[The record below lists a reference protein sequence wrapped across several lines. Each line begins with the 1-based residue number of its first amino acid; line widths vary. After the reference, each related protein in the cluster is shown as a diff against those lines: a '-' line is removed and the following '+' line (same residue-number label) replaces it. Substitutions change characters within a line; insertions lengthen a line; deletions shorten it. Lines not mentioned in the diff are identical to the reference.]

1 MHPQLSNIERWQYR
15 HGMRYILLAVL
26 FCPHVRL
33 VAVSPQCPTEAYL
46 EVFRQPLH
54 QEMEIWPAIQ
64 HEYHIINTRNS
75 PKNVKVPFAITYIL
89 FILSLHYDP
98 ETRSSIL
105 TSFPESAMQRSS
117 LPRFRF
123 QMRCISIL
131 ISACNASHL

>member
-15 HGMRYILLAVL
+15 CNLRYILLAVL
-26 FCPHVRL
+26 FCRHVRL

-46 EVFRQPLH
+46 EAFLQPLH

-64 HEYHIINTRNS
+64 HEYHTINTINS
-75 PKNVKVPFAITYIL
+75 PKNVKFPFAITYLL
-89 FILSLHYDP
+89 FILSLHYDSK
-98 ETRSSIL
+98 TRGSIL